1 MAAAGKNGP
10 IGFSN
15 RTPRRGL
22 LVAEPDPT
30 PVIRRRVEMVGSGS
44 ATLPPRRRFLVAE
57 PDPTLADMRRVEMV
71 GSGSAT
77 YPPSRVVGCRTQ
89 RQLAN

>member
-44 ATLPPRRRFLVAE
+44 ATLPPAE
-57 PDPTLADMRRVEMV
+57 GFWLPNPIRHLPLC
-71 GSGSAT
+71 GG
-77 YPPSRVVGCRTQ
+77 
-89 RQLAN
+89 